1 MAIQFLTDVNADS
14 GTLYVDA
21 AAGTVGI
28 GTTSPTDRLQVT
40 GSGGTSLTSTQAV
53 ALTVKGGGN
62 SSNIQVWG
70 SSSSQATYAVLTS
83 SGNFGIGTT
92 SPSSKLHVSGTS
104 LVTGSVTGA
113 IAQFTNTSSTG
124 GAGVQIQ
131 GGPSSGGVIL
141 KLSDYQGNQRLL
153 VAGDGNTQIAGSVTI
168 DTIANAAGDTDKFLV
183 SNSGIVQY
191 RTGAQLAA
199 DIGAVTGGP
208 FLPLAGGTMTGNTLH
223 GDNVKSLYGAG
234 NDLELYH
241 DATNTYITNDT
252 GDLYIRN
259 NDNDKDIIFQS
270 DNGAGGVSAYLTLD
284 GSAAR
289 TIASKD
295 IQFNDNVY
303 ARFGNAT
310 NGDLIIGHTNF
321 GSPVNSISSP
331 DGTTSLKISAS
342 NLILESANAE
352 TYIDCNFN
360 SSVDLYHNNVKK
372 FATLSTGASVTG
384 KLGIDTTSPNTQIEV
399 YNNNDQAATLRL
411 ATSATTGGEV
421 ASEISFAFDE
431 TTVGGK
437 IESVINSNE
446 DGVDFKFYNGS
457 ATPTVTITGSD
468 IDFNSYTSTSVSTT
482 GPINANQN
490 QQAPSQDTLAA
501 LCVDPS
507 GNVVRGEQEATFT
520 FTLAQLNSTLGQ
532 TLISAPGADKA
543 VVVTYT
549 DWMMKY
555 SSTGTTTNNLE
566 IRQANLAQANA
577 SVSVLPALRFNEIV
591 NQSQSGSAPFYGFY
605 TRDIPTGSG
614 SQGRTYAVNKATTI
628 HKQNAG
634 TYPSGLTSISIKIR
648 YRIFDV
654 DTF

>member
-21 AAGTVGI
+21 AAGNVGI
-28 GTTSPTDRLQVT
+28 GTTSPTDKLQVT
-40 GSGGTSLTSTQAV
+40 GSGGTSLTSTQGV

-62 SSNIQVWG
+62 SNNIQVWG

-83 SGNFGIGTT
+83 SGKFGIGTT
-92 SPSSKLHVSGTS
+92 SPSSTLQVSGTS

-113 IAQFTNTSSTG
+113 IAQFTNTSGTG

-141 KLSDYQGNQRLL
+141 KLSDYLGNQRLL

-168 DTIANAAGDTDKFLV
+168 DTIANATGDTDKFLV

-191 RTGAQLAA
+191 RTGAELAA

-208 FLPLAGGTMTGNTLH
+208 FLPLAPTGTDVITGDVRIAEN
-223 GDNVKSLYGAG
+223 KYFRFGAG
-234 NDLELYH
+234 AN
-241 DATNTYITNDT
+241 A
-252 GDLYIRN
+252 
-259 NDNDKDIIFQS
+259 
-270 DNGAGGVSAYLTLD
+270 AGS
-284 GSAAR
+284 
-289 TIASKD
+289 
-295 IQFNDNVY
+295 
-303 ARFGNAT
+303 
-310 NGDLIIGHTNF
+310 LIIGHENF
-321 GSPVNSISSP
+321 GSPYS
-331 DGTTSLKISAS
+331 
-342 NLILESANAE
+342 LILENGSGDLKIQATNLLLQSANGE

-384 KLGIDTTSPNTQIEV
+384 KLGIDTTSPNTQLEV
-399 YNNNDQAATLRL
+399 FNNDDQAATLRL
-411 ATSATTGGEV
+411 ATSTPDAGEV
-421 ASEISFAFDE
+421 AGEISFAFDE

-446 DGVDFKFYNGS
+446 DGTDFKFYNGG
-457 ATPTVTITGSD
+457 ANPTVTITESS
-468 IDFNSYTSTSVSTT
+468 IDFGSYTATAVSTT
-482 GPINANQN
+482 GSLNANQN
-490 QQAPSQDTLAA
+490 NQAPTQDTLAT
-501 LCVDPS
+501 LSVDPS

-520 FTLAQLNSTLGQ
+520 FTTAQLNSTLGQ

-543 VVVTYT
+543 VVITYT

-628 HKQNAG
+628 HKQNSG
-634 TYPSGLTSISIKIR
+634 TYPAGLTSVSIKIR
-648 YRIFDV
+648 YRVFDV

>member
-1 MAIQFLTDVNADS
+1 MCIR
-14 GTLYVDA
+14 
-21 AAGTVGI
+21 
-28 GTTSPTDRLQVT
+28 DR
-40 GSGGTSLTSTQAV
+40 
-53 ALTVKGGGN
+53 
-62 SSNIQVWG
+62 
-70 SSSSQATYAVLTS
+70 
-83 SGNFGIGTT
+83 
-92 SPSSKLHVSGTS
+92 
-104 LVTGSVTGA
+104 
-113 IAQFTNTSSTG
+113 
-124 GAGVQIQ
+124 
-131 GGPSSGGVIL
+131 
-141 KLSDYQGNQRLL
+141 
-153 VAGDGNTQIAGSVTI
+153 
-168 DTIANAAGDTDKFLV
+168 
-183 SNSGIVQY
+183 
-191 RTGAQLAA
+191 
-199 DIGAVTGGP
+199 
-208 FLPLAGGTMTGNTLH
+208 
-223 GDNVKSLYGAG
+223 SLYGAG

-270 DNGAGGVSAYLTLD
+270 DNGAGGVIAYLTLD
-284 GSAAR
+284 GSVAR

-331 DGTTSLKISAS
+331 DGTTSLEIKAS
-342 NLILESANAE
+342 NLLLKSANSE

-372 FATLSTGASVTG
+372 FATLSTGASVIG
-384 KLGIDTTSPNTQIEV
+384 KLGIDTTSPNTQLEIF
-399 YNNNDQAATLRL
+399 NNNDQAATLRL
-411 ATSATTGGEV
+411 ATTLTGGGEV
-421 ASEISFAFDE
+421 SGEISFVFDE

-532 TLISAPGADKA
+532 TLISAPGADL
-543 VVVTYT
+543 
-549 DWMMKY
+549 
-555 SSTGTTTNNLE
+555 SL
-566 IRQANLAQANA
+566 
-577 SVSVLPALRFNEIV
+577 
-591 NQSQSGSAPFYGFY
+591 
-605 TRDIPTGSG
+605 
-614 SQGRTYAVNKATTI
+614 I
-628 HKQNAG
+628 H
-634 TYPSGLTSISIKIR
+634 I
-648 YRIFDV
+648 
-654 DTF
+654 